1 MARSTIHL
9 LLFITLLTLAVSC
22 TEENV
27 IEDALTSNAPI
38 LQEVYQNVQMHEVQ
52 VLYVQIDRDRKNQ
65 PKFTEYAYR
74 VDDNKYFYP
83 ASTVKMPVAILAL
96 DKLNMINKP
105 GLDRNTRMQID
116 SVRYPQSAVLLDSTS
131 ANGLP
136 SVGHYVH
143 KIFLVS
149 DNDAYNRL
157 YEFVGQNA
165 INDRLRELGIS
176 NTRLIHRLSDF
187 RFGPEEN
194 RFTNPVT
201 FFSDDTFVYS
211 QPEVFADQR
220 TYPDPDDQVKGVA
233 HITAQGDLVQEPFDF
248 SQKNFFP
255 LHDQVEVLKRVVF
268 PDEYTE
274 DQQFNLSDDD
284 RRFVLERMSMFPGES
299 EHPRYKGEDY
309 FDGYV
314 KFLMYG
320 DTREPIPSSIR
331 IFNKVGWAYGYLTD
345 CAYIVDFENNI
356 EFILAATIHTNANQT
371 YNDGVYEEDEIAIPF
386 LAELGRQVY
395 QYELSRP
402 RNHVPDLSAYK
413 LNYVDE

>member
-1 MARSTIHL
+1 M
-9 LLFITLLTLAVSC
+9 
-22 TEENV
+22 
-27 IEDALTSNAPI
+27 
-38 LQEVYQNVQMHEVQ
+38 
-52 VLYVQIDRDRKNQ
+52 
-65 PKFTEYAYR
+65 
-74 VDDNKYFYP
+74 
-83 ASTVKMPVAILAL
+83 
-96 DKLNMINKP
+96 
-105 GLDRNTRMQID
+105 
-116 SVRYPQSAVLLDSTS
+116 
-131 ANGLP
+131 
-136 SVGHYVH
+136 
-143 KIFLVS
+143 
-149 DNDAYNRL
+149 
-157 YEFVGQNA
+157 
-165 INDRLRELGIS
+165 
-176 NTRLIHRLSDF
+176 
-187 RFGPEEN
+187 
-194 RFTNPVT
+194 
-201 FFSDDTFVYS
+201 
-211 QPEVFADQR
+211 
-220 TYPDPDDQVKGVA
+220 KGVA
-233 HITAQGDLVQEPFDF
+233 YINAQGDLIQEPFDF

-255 LHDQVEVLKRVVF
+255 LYDQVEVLKRVVF
-268 PDEYTE
+268 PDEYAK

-299 EHPRYKGEDY
+299 KHPKYKGEDY

-331 IFNKVGWAYGYLTD
+331 IFNKVGWAYCYLTD